1 MAGTRDNTVGLDSA
15 KVQQPDQCQ
24 GQHPKHRDDS
34 VWNRLAQR
42 LGDGQ
47 TSVLGQGIQIVPGNG
62 FCRHT
67 IHRNLAIQALKSLQV
82 Q

>member
-1 MAGTRDNTVGLDSA
+1 MAGARNNTVGLDST

-24 GQHPKHRDDS
+24 GQHPKHRNDS
-34 VWNRLAQR
+34 VWAQS
-42 LGDGQ
+42 LGDRQ
-47 TSVLGQGIQIVPGNG
+47 ILVLSQGIQIVPGNG